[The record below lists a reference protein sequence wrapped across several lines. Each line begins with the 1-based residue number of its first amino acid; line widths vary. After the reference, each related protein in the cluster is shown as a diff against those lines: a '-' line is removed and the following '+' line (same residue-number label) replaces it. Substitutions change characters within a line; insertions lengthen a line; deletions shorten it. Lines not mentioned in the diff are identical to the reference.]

1 MPTTPRTPWS
11 TLLHASWRSAFDAR
25 SVADLPDELVGGLLS
40 LPGVVAT
47 FAVGVAATDAA
58 VAARWAD
65 LDGTAFVPATLATEL
80 AARAAEWCP
89 DRADG
94 SAEATLVEVD
104 PAELAA
110 GTPELASRLA
120 ALGATAL
127 LVAPYRPVAGPRGLV
142 ALATAAA
149 APVPPDIVTAL
160 RQARDIM
167 IAIDRQV
174 TEQRVLADRS
184 LADAILAE
192 ASLRMG
198 SSLEIEET
206 LRAVVRMIV
215 PGLADG
221 AAVHIARGGQME
233 LVAVAHLDAR
243 RERSLTEHLRADRW
257 AGAPVVQRA
266 DRSGWEDSPLPAGLP
281 PDANLDTATISV
293 LRARGRDV
301 GLLTLFHRHGAARRP
316 AHAFLR
322 NLAGRAALAVDN
334 AALYAQQRA
343 DVMSLQQHLLPAA
356 LPDVPGLEMATAYRV
371 ADHSLDVGGDFYGL
385 VHEPGRTLTALM
397 GDVCGRGAPAAALT
411 GLARH
416 TLETI
421 LAEGHSPERAFDILN
436 TKMLRTGVGRFLTL
450 TAVTLELAASG
461 PDGVPIRVLSGGHP
475 APLIL
480 RRGGEVEQPDCSGL
494 LVGVRPELGL
504 QPYDGVLRP
513 GDLILL
519 YTDGLTEARDEEG
532 RFFEDELPAT
542 LAGLRELPA
551 AALTE
556 TLATGVDRYR
566 VGDDAAL
573 LAIRHAGGAGA
584 VP

>member
-47 FAVGVAATDAA
+47 FAVGVTAADAA

-65 LDGTAFVPATLATEL
+65 RDGTASVPATLAAEL
-80 AARAAEWCP
+80 AERAAEWCP

-94 SAEATLVEVD
+94 SAEATLVEVE

-110 GTPELASRLA
+110 RTPELAARLT
-120 ALGATAL
+120 ALGVRAL
-127 LVAPYRPVAGPRGLV
+127 LVAPYRPQAGPRGLV
-142 ALATAAA
+142 ALATDVVG
-149 APVPPDIVTAL
+149 PVEAESVVAL

-167 IAIDRQV
+167 ITIDRQV
-174 TEQRVLADRS
+174 TEQRALSDRS

-221 AAVHIARGGQME
+221 AAVHVARAGQME

-243 RERSLTEHLRADRW
+243 RERRLAEHLRAGRW
-257 AGAPVVQRA
+257 AGAPVLLRA
-266 DRSGWEDSPLPAGLP
+266 DRSDWEDARPAELPA
-281 PDANLDTATISV
+281 DANLDTATLSV
-293 LRARGRDV
+293 LRARGQVV
-301 GLLTLFHRHGAARRP
+301 GVLTLFHRHGSARRP
-316 AHAFLR
+316 TQAFLR
-322 NLAGRAALAVDN
+322 NLAGRAALAIDN
-334 AALYAQQRA
+334 AALYAQQRD

-356 LPDVPGLEMATAYRV
+356 LPEVPGLEMATAYRV
-371 ADHSLDVGGDFYGL
+371 ADHSLEVGGDFYGL

-421 LAEGHSPERAFDILN
+421 LAEGHSPEHAFDILN
-436 TKMLRTGVGRFLTL
+436 TKMLRAGVGRFLTL
-450 TAVTLELAASG
+450 TAVTLDLAAAG

-504 QPYDGVLRP
+504 KPYDGVLRP

-519 YTDGLTEARDEEG
+519 YTDGLTEARDEAG

-542 LAGLRELPA
+542 LAGLRDLPA
-551 AALTE
+551 AELTE
-556 TLATGVDRYR
+556 TLAAGAERYR

-573 LAIRHAGGAGA
+573 LAIRHRGGIGEA
-584 VP
+584 P